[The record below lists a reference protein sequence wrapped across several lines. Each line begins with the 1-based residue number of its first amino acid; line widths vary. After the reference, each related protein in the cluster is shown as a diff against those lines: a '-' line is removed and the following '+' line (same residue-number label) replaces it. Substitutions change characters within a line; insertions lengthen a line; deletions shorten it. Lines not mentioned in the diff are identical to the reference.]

1 MSYFLPKT
9 IQHFIDRI
17 PENCARKCN
26 WDKKPTEYTED
37 GEKNFIGKINGHL
50 EFMIQ
55 DKHRL
60 RTIFMWDFE
69 NEYEDYH
76 HYFDPTDMPR
86 LQGEVLEEVFA

>member
-1 MSYFLPKT
+1 
-9 IQHFIDRI
+9 
-17 PENCARKCN
+17 
-26 WDKKPTEYTED
+26 
-37 GEKNFIGKINGHL
+37 
-50 EFMIQ
+50 MIQ

-86 LQGEVLEEVFA
+86 LQGEVLEEVFV